1 MVHSVWFFVCLF
13 VFFVFVL
20 LVFFGRGQGS
30 VSKMASISV
39 KSPGTPYCFPFWL
52 NPQFP
57 TRIQCFSFSIRP
69 ENSLIYRIVCF
80 FFVFGGRKGLK
91 LNKNLR
97 SQKPFLVKGRNIP
110 GTFATQ
116 RRQICA

>member
-1 MVHSVWFFVCLF
+1 MGSYGSFCLVFCLF

-52 NPQFP
+52 NP
-57 TRIQCFSFSIRP
+57 
-69 ENSLIYRIVCF
+69 
-80 FFVFGGRKGLK
+80 
-91 LNKNLR
+91 
-97 SQKPFLVKGRNIP
+97 
-110 GTFATQ
+110 
-116 RRQICA
+116 